1 MERFC
6 PAGDEL
12 ASPSHCRLIIG
23 SDLACGAPDATSL
36 AAMVSA
42 CGVLVAHSSRE
53 NLCGAPPP
61 PGLQKCQPLIF
72 SPGAMGCFRSKVFT
86 GVTLQHSSVHAWMV
100 LSAHA
105 TGACSLQL
113 VIVIRRS
120 YLSWSSCL
128 PPVLDPPAVFTPLLL
143 SPLGYSLDA
152 YGLSLVS
159 SECCCWAGDLFIRVV
174 SWSRSE
180 LLSFSYHFNIFSF
193 VTTSITVSGQWIVI
207 LVCGIFIPF
216 SWQLFASWNM

>member
-1 MERFC
+1 
-6 PAGDEL
+6 
-12 ASPSHCRLIIG
+12 
-23 SDLACGAPDATSL
+23 
-36 AAMVSA
+36 
-42 CGVLVAHSSRE
+42 
-53 NLCGAPPP
+53 
-61 PGLQKCQPLIF
+61 
-72 SPGAMGCFRSKVFT
+72 MGCFRSKVFT

-128 PPVLDPPAVFTPLLL
+128 PPVLDPPAVLTPLLL

-193 VTTSITVSGQWIVI
+193 VTTSITVSGEWFWCAAFLFHFLGNCLPAGTCSVVF
-207 LVCGIFIPF
+207 LWFFLHIPF
-216 SWQLFASWNM
+216 FKKNHPCLNVNKWKGDLGKKKMEATSTC